1 VGENW
6 ELFILLNILH
16 WINMESIEEFLK
28 NLFKGVDCMN
38 KTYIKLIKDVDLDEP
53 IFIEALPGI
62 GHVGKLVAE
71 HIIHEL
77 NAEKFAELYSPSFP
91 PQVFVNEDG
100 TIEPMKNEFY
110 FLKSEG
116 EENKDYIL
124 LVGNTQGLSP
134 EGQYEVC
141 GVILDFVE
149 NHGVKK
155 MFTLG
160 GLGTG
165 HHVDDPKVFGAATS
179 IELVDLLKKHEV
191 KLRSAD
197 GGIIGASGLL
207 LGLGISRDMD
217 GACLMG
223 ETPGY
228 FIDAEASKAVL
239 KVLTEILKIK
249 IDIAKLEERAKETR
263 KMLSK
268 AQQMEREIV
277 ERMHI
282 SPGEEDLRYI
292 G

>member
-1 VGENW
+1 
-6 ELFILLNILH
+6 
-16 WINMESIEEFLK
+16 M
-28 NLFKGVDCMN
+28 D
-38 KTYIKLIKDVDLDEP
+38 KTYINVIKEVDFKEP
-53 IFIEALPGI
+53 VFIEALPGI

-77 NAEKFAELYSPSFP
+77 EAEKFAELYSPSFP

-110 FLKSEG
+110 ALKAEDG
-116 EENKDYIL
+116 QDYII

-134 EGQYEVC
+134 EGQHEVC
-141 GVILDFVE
+141 GMILDFVE
-149 NHGVKK
+149 SFGVKQ
-155 MFTLG
+155 MYTLG

-165 HHVDDPKVFGAATS
+165 QPIEKSKVFGAATS
-179 IELVDLLKKHEV
+179 KELAEMLKENNV
-191 KLRSAD
+191 TLRSAD

-207 LGLGISRDMD
+207 LGMGMLRGMN

-239 KVLTEILKIK
+239 KVLLDILGMKVNV
-249 IDIAKLEERAKETR
+249 ARLEERAEETR
-263 KMLSK
+263 KMISK
-268 AQQMEREIV
+268 AQQMEREMA

-282 SPGEEDLRYI
+282 APGEEDLRYI

>member
-1 VGENW
+1 
-6 ELFILLNILH
+6 
-16 WINMESIEEFLK
+16 
-28 NLFKGVDCMN
+28 MN
-38 KTYIKLIKDVDLDEP
+38 KTYVKIIEEVDLAEP

-77 NAEKFAELYSPSFP
+77 EAKKFAELYSPSFP

-100 TIEPMKNEFY
+100 LIEPMKNEFY
-110 FLKSEG
+110 ALKG
-116 EENKDYIL
+116 QDGQDYII

-134 EGQYEVC
+134 EGQHEVC
-141 GVILDFVE
+141 GIILDMIE
-149 NHGVKK
+149 KYGVKK

-165 HHVDDPKVFGAATS
+165 QPIEKSKVLGAATS
-179 IELVDLLKKHEV
+179 SELAEMLKEHNV
-191 KLRSAD
+191 TLRSAD

-207 LGLGISRDMD
+207 LGMGMLRGIN
-217 GACLMG
+217 GVCLMG

-228 FIDAEASKAVL
+228 FIDADASKAVL
-239 KVLTEILKIK
+239 TVLLDILDMDV
-249 IDIAKLEERAKETR
+249 DIAKLEERAEETR
-263 KMLSK
+263 KMISK
-268 AQQMEREIV
+268 AQQMEREMA

-282 SPGEEDLRYI
+282 APGEEDLRYI

>member
-1 VGENW
+1 
-6 ELFILLNILH
+6 
-16 WINMESIEEFLK
+16 
-28 NLFKGVDCMN
+28 MN
-38 KTYIKLIKDVDLDEP
+38 KTHIKMIEEVDINEP
-53 IFIEALPGI
+53 IFVEALPGI

-77 NAEKFAELYSPSFP
+77 NAKKFAELYSPSFP

-110 FLKSEG
+110 FLNDNEQ
-116 EENKDYIL
+116 DYII

-134 EGQYEVC
+134 EGQYEIC
-141 GVILDFVE
+141 GIILDFVE
-149 NHGVKK
+149 KYGVKQ
-155 MFTLG
+155 MYTLG

-165 HHVDDPKVFGAATS
+165 QPIEKSKVFGAATS
-179 IELVDLLKKHEV
+179 PELAESLKEHNV
-191 KLRSAD
+191 VLRSAD

-207 LGLGISRDMD
+207 LGMGMLRGMN

-239 KVLTEILKIK
+239 TILLDLLGMEV
-249 IDIAKLEERAKETR
+249 DIAKLEERAEETR
-263 KMLSK
+263 KMISK
-268 AQQMEREIV
+268 AQQMEQEMA
-277 ERMHI
+277 ERMQI
-282 SPGEEDLRYI
+282 APGEEDLRYI

>member
-1 VGENW
+1 
-6 ELFILLNILH
+6 
-16 WINMESIEEFLK
+16 
-28 NLFKGVDCMN
+28 MN
-38 KTYIKLIKDVDLDEP
+38 KTHIKMIDEVNIKEP

-77 NAEKFAELYSPSFP
+77 EAKKFAELYSPSFP

-110 FLKSEG
+110 ALNG
-116 EENKDYIL
+116 ENGQDYII

-141 GVILDFVE
+141 GIILDFVE
-149 NHGVKK
+149 KHGVKQ
-155 MFTLG
+155 MYTLG

-165 HHVDDPKVFGAATS
+165 QPIEKSKVFGAATTS
-179 IELVDLLKKHEV
+179 EIAESLKEHNV
-191 KLRSAD
+191 TLRSAD

-207 LGLGISRDMD
+207 LGMGMLRGIN

-239 KVLTEILKIK
+239 TVLLSILGIEV
-249 IDIAKLEERAKETR
+249 DIAKLEERAEETR
-263 KMLSK
+263 KMISK
-268 AQQMEREIV
+268 AQQMEQEMA
-277 ERMHI
+277 ERMQI
-282 SPGEEDLRYI
+282 APGEEDLRYI

>member
-1 VGENW
+1 MDKSY
-6 ELFILLNILH
+6 IK
-16 WINMESIEEFLK
+16 MIEE
-28 NLFKGVDCMN
+28 
-38 KTYIKLIKDVDLDEP
+38 VDLKEP
-53 IFIEALPGI
+53 VFIEALPGI

-77 NAEKFAELYSPSFP
+77 DAKKFAELYSPSFP

-110 FLKSEG
+110 ALKG
-116 EENKDYIL
+116 NNGQDYII

-134 EGQYEVC
+134 EGQHEVC
-141 GVILDFVE
+141 GIILDLVE
-149 NHGVKK
+149 EHGVKK

-165 HHVDDPKVFGAATS
+165 QPVEKSRVLGAATS
-179 IELVDLLKKHEV
+179 IELAEMLKEHDV
-191 KLRSAD
+191 TLRSAD

-207 LGLGISRDMD
+207 LGMGMLRGVN
-217 GACLMG
+217 GVCLMG

-239 KVLTEILKIK
+239 KVLMEILGIE
-249 IDIAKLEERAKETR
+249 IDIVKLEERAEETR
-263 KMLSK
+263 KMISR
-268 AQQMEREIV
+268 AQQMEREMA

-282 SPGEEDLRYI
+282 APGEEDLRYI

>member
-1 VGENW
+1 
-6 ELFILLNILH
+6 
-16 WINMESIEEFLK
+16 
-28 NLFKGVDCMN
+28 MN
-38 KTYIKLIKDVDLDEP
+38 KTYVKMIDEVDLEEP

-77 NAEKFAELYSPSFP
+77 EAKKFAELYSPSFP

-100 TIEPMKNEFY
+100 LIEPMKNEFY
-110 FLKSEG
+110 ALKG
-116 EENKDYIL
+116 QDGQDYII

-134 EGQYEVC
+134 EGQHEVC
-141 GVILDFVE
+141 GIILDMIE
-149 NHGVKK
+149 KYGVKQ

-165 HHVDDPKVFGAATS
+165 QPIEKSKVLGAATS
-179 IELVDLLKKHEV
+179 LELAEMLKKHNV
-191 KLRSAD
+191 TLRSAD

-207 LGLGISRDMD
+207 LGMGMLRGIN
-217 GACLMG
+217 GVCLMG

-228 FIDAEASKAVL
+228 FIDADASKAVL
-239 KVLTEILKIK
+239 TVLLDILNMEV
-249 IDIAKLEERAKETR
+249 DIAKLEERAEETR
-263 KMLSK
+263 KMISK
-268 AQQMEREIV
+268 AQQMEREMA

-282 SPGEEDLRYI
+282 APGEEDLRYI

>member
-1 VGENW
+1 
-6 ELFILLNILH
+6 
-16 WINMESIEEFLK
+16 
-28 NLFKGVDCMN
+28 MN
-38 KTYIKLIKDVDLDEP
+38 KTYIKMIEEVDIKEP

-77 NAEKFAELYSPSFP
+77 NAKKFAELYSPSFP

-100 TIEPMKNEFY
+100 TIEPMRNEFY
-110 FLKSEG
+110 YLN
-116 EENKDYIL
+116 ENEQDYII

-134 EGQYEVC
+134 EGQYEIC
-141 GVILDFVE
+141 GIILDFVE
-149 NHGVKK
+149 KYGVKK
-155 MFTLG
+155 MYTLG

-165 HHVDDPKVFGAATS
+165 QPIEKSKVFGAATS
-179 IELVDLLKKHEV
+179 TEIAESLKEHNV
-191 KLRSAD
+191 VLRSAD

-207 LGLGISRDMD
+207 LGMGMLRGMD

-239 KVLTEILKIK
+239 TVLLELLEMEV
-249 IDIAKLEERAKETR
+249 DIAKLEERAEETR
-263 KMLSK
+263 KMISK
-268 AQQMEREIV
+268 AQQMEQEMA
-277 ERMHI
+277 ERMQI
-282 SPGEEDLRYI
+282 APGEEDLRYI

>member
-1 VGENW
+1 
-6 ELFILLNILH
+6 
-16 WINMESIEEFLK
+16 
-28 NLFKGVDCMN
+28 MN
-38 KTYIKLIKDVDLDEP
+38 KTYVKMIEEVDLTEP

-77 NAEKFAELYSPSFP
+77 DAKKFAELYSPSFP

-100 TIEPMKNEFY
+100 IVEPMKNEFY
-110 FLKSEG
+110 ALKG
-116 EENKDYIL
+116 ENGQDYII

-134 EGQYEVC
+134 EGQHEVC
-141 GVILDFVE
+141 GIILDLIE
-149 NHGVKK
+149 KYGVKK

-165 HHVDDPKVFGAATS
+165 QPIEKSKVLGAATS
-179 IELVDLLKKHEV
+179 TELAEMLKEHDV
-191 KLRSAD
+191 SLRSAD

-207 LGLGISRDMD
+207 LGMGMLRGIN
-217 GACLMG
+217 GVCLMG

-228 FIDAEASKAVL
+228 FIDADASKAVL
-239 KVLTEILKIK
+239 TVLLDILDMDV
-249 IDIAKLEERAKETR
+249 DIAKLEERAEETR
-263 KMLSK
+263 KMISK
-268 AQQMEREIV
+268 AQQMEREMA

-282 SPGEEDLRYI
+282 APGEEDLRYI